1 MLENVPRI
9 TSGEFKNFKLKISK
23 NATLKFVRD
32 KVRQAIFMIL
42 QERVIDADVL
52 DLYAGTGI
60 LGFESLSRGARFVD
74 FVEENYNNS
83 ESLKT
88 NIHQMKLSDSAEVH
102 KTKATTF
109 AGNTEKKYNLIFVD
123 PFYDDIHHKFLLSI
137 LSETLKEDGVII
149 FLHGGLDIKEQIKA
163 TNLGIALEKE
173 YGRTKITFLKH
184 LKNIDKNTSS
194 EYISMEE

>member
-60 LGFESLSRGARFVD
+60 LGFESLSRGANFVD

-149 FLHGGLDIKEQIKA
+149 FLHGGLDIKEQIKT